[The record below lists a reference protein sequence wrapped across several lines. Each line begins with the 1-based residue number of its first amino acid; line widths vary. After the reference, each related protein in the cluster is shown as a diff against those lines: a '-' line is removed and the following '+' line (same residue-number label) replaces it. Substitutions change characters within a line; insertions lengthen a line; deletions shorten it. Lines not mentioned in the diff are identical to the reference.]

1 MGANK
6 NEDKKRFLKGK
17 KMKVKKHI
25 WANGRASQK
34 TCPSLSLPY
43 TNQYDGIDIRHL
55 SSEFHFILIYVLRNQ
70 AKPPP

>member
-25 WANGRASQK
+25 WANMGEPHKR
-34 TCPSLSLPY
+34 P
-43 TNQYDGIDIRHL
+43 
-55 SSEFHFILIYVLRNQ
+55 VL
-70 AKPPP
+70 AFLFPTPTSMMVLT